1 MLILAKLMLIIL
13 MFASPL
19 LPYSPAQQNVEKFL
33 RNGIIVVCFFKNLS
47 NLSERSLIC

>member
-1 MLILAKLMLIIL
+1 MLIIL

-33 RNGIIVVCFFKNLS
+33 IHCIISVSFFKNLS